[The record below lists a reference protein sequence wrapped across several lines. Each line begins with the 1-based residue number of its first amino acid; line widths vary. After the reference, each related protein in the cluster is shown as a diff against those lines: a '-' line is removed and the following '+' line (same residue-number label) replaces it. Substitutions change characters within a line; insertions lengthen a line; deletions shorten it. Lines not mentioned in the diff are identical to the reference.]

1 MTTEPKRYTTE
12 NPLKIL
18 SLGWGVQSW
27 TLAAMADR
35 MGDRLASRLYAG
47 NPNLPEVSVVVN
59 TAEDY
64 RA

>member
-1 MTTEPKRYTTE
+1 MATNLTKEA
-12 NPLKIL
+12 
-18 SLGWGVQSW
+18 
-27 TLAAMADR
+27 LASR

-47 NPNLPEVSVVVN
+47 NPDLPEVALVYN